1 MWRAKR
7 RHFLLGLVAAVAACA
22 SPASAQ
28 ALRPDQAFQS
38 LKALV
43 GDWQGRTAAG
53 RTFLVS
59 YRLIANDSVLVESW
73 TMSPTR
79 TSMTVYHMDGDALIA
94 THYCPQGNQPRLQY
108 RPEFSSERLTSAR
121 VLDRDRA
128 QRERIHA
135 RRNLSRKRRSR
146 QRDGDLHA
154 HPATNEQSLTSQ
166 AVLTSR
172 GAFLCG
178 LGFRLRRRRNS
189 RAEREFL
196 NSRQIESSSM
206 GAA

>member
-43 GDWQGRTAAG
+43 GDWQGRSAAG

-59 YRLIANDSVLVESW
+59 YGLIAGDTVLVESW
-73 TMSPTR
+73 TLSPTR
-79 TSMTVYHMDGDALIA
+79 TSMTVYHMDGDVLIA

-108 RPEFSSERLTSAR
+108 RPDLSGQRLHFTF
-121 VLDRDRA
+121 RD
-128 QRERIHA
+128 
-135 RRNLSRKRRSR
+135 
-146 QRDGDLHA
+146 
-154 HPATNEQSLTSQ
+154 ATNLNDPNAAHQHAFWIEIALGANAFIRDESYVENGEAGSETATYTRIPQPTS
-166 AVLTSR
+166 SP
-172 GAFLCG
+172 
-178 LGFRLRRRRNS
+178 
-189 RAEREFL
+189 
-196 NSRQIESSSM
+196 
-206 GAA
+206 